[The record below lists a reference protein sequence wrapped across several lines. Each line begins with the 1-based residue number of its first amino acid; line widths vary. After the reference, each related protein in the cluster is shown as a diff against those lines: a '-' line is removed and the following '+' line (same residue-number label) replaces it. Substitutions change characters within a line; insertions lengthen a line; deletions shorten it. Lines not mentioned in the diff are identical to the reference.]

1 MATCSYGISYVTNT
15 DCKQQT
21 KDLLGVV
28 NGERTRMSTVLAVH
42 DIVSQTIN
50 YPNISVI

>member
-1 MATCSYGISYVTNT
+1 MENLLQYFYSLLYGISYVTNT

-28 NGERTRMSTVLAVH
+28 NSERTV
-42 DIVSQTIN
+42 
-50 YPNISVI
+50 